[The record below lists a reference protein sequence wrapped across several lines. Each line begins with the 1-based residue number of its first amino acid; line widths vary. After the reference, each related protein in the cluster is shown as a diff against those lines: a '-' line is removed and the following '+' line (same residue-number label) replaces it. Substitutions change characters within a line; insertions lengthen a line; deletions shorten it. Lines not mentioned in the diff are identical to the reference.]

1 MSEAALRAAR
11 LALAAAPSGLV
22 TDFDGT
28 LSPIVA
34 DPDAARPLPGVADAL
49 EALARRLAVV
59 AVVTGRAALDARA
72 RIGVTGLVVVGN
84 HGIEWLAP
92 DAERPDA
99 HASAQSVGRRLKA
112 TLSALSAEP
121 GLRVEKKGLS
131 ATIHYRETAEPAQ
144 TRARLLAAL
153 EGRLDGLELREGRA
167 SLELRPLGVG
177 DKGRAL
183 RTIVDRY
190 SLRGLLVLGDDVTD
204 LDMFRAAAEL
214 RQEGRLALVLIGAVQ
229 GGTEVPAEVAAAADV
244 VIDSVEA
251 AASMLR
257 ALAFD
262 NHADHDNHDN
272 HEGAEPS
279 VC

>member
-1 MSEAALRAAR
+1 MSEDALRAAR
-11 LALAAAPSGLV
+11 LTLAAAPAGLV

-49 EALARRLAVV
+49 QALARRLAVV

-72 RIGVTGLVVVGN
+72 RIGVSRLLLVGN

-92 DAERPDA
+92 GAERPDA
-99 HASAQSVGRRLKA
+99 NPLAQSVGRLLKA
-112 TLSALSAEP
+112 TLSGLPAEP
-121 GLRVEKKGLS
+121 GIRVEEKGLS
-131 ATIHYRETAEPAQ
+131 ATIHYREAAEPAQ
-144 TRARLLAAL
+144 TRERLLAAL

-167 SLELRPLGVG
+167 SLELRPVGVG

-204 LDMFRAAAEL
+204 LDMFRVAAEL
-214 RQEGRLALVLIGAVQ
+214 RQDGRLALALIGAVQ
-229 GGTEVPAEVAAAADV
+229 GGTEVPAEVAGAADLV
-244 VIDSVEA
+244 VDSVEA

-262 NHADHDNHDN
+262 DNHDN
-272 HEGAEPS
+272 HEGAGPS
-279 VC
+279 AG

>member
-1 MSEAALRAAR
+1 MSEGALRAAR
-11 LALAAAPSGLV
+11 LALAAAPAGLV

-28 LSPIVA
+28 LSPIVT

-59 AVVTGRAALDARA
+59 AVVTGRSALDARA
-72 RIGVTGLVVVGN
+72 RIGVTGLLVVGN

-92 DAERPDA
+92 GAERPDA
-99 HASAQSVGRRLKA
+99 HPEAQSVGRRLRA
-112 TLSALSAEP
+112 TLSALPVEP
-121 GLRVEKKGLS
+121 GLRVEEKGLS
-131 ATIHYRETAEPAQ
+131 ATIHYREAAEPGL
-144 TRARLLAAL
+144 TLVRLLAAL
-153 EGRLDGLELREGRA
+153 EGRLDGLELRQGRA
-167 SLELRPLGVG
+167 SLELRPVGVG
-177 DKGRAL
+177 DKGLAL

-214 RQEGRLALVLIGAVQ
+214 REDGRLTLALIGAVQ
-229 GGTEVPAEVAAAADV
+229 GGSEVPAEVAGAADV

-257 ALAFD
+257 ALAL
-262 NHADHDNHDN
+262 DNHDN

-279 VC
+279 VG